1 MKSRRT
7 KTLAIEIFK
16 TINELKSNFMK
27 TIFTPKTNSI
37 VWPFDL
43 QVNDRDPQYWKV
55 R

>member
-1 MKSRRT
+1 MKIRRT

-16 TINELKSNFMK
+16 IINELKSNFMK

-43 QVNDRDPQYWKV
+43 LVINRDPQYWKV